1 LAHKKRSYRV
11 IAKKIENEHTDIMY
25 PQFKLKPK
33 INNLIEDMI
42 QSLIKK
48 EADEFLGQRNIY
60 GKYKIT
66 LFKKNLLS
74 IIIQCYSYLPGDD
87 RTFNLLKS
95 LTINIRKSC
104 IYNFDDLFY
113 KESDYEYIIN
123 KIILENI
130 KDNNIP
136 IIEEFA
142 NINKNRSFYLTEDS
156 LVIYYELN
164 RNSPYAFSYCI
175 PQFSIPIDS
184 IKNIINPKGPIRGLL
199 RK

>member
-1 LAHKKRSYRV
+1 MAHKKRSYRV
-11 IAKKIENEHTDIMY
+11 ITKKIENEHTDIMY

-33 INNLIEDMI
+33 INNLIEDMV
-42 QSLIKK
+42 QSFIKK
-48 EADEFLGQRNIY
+48 EAGESLGQRNIY
-60 GKYKIT
+60 GEYKVT
-66 LFKKNLLS
+66 LFKRNLLS

-87 RTFNLLKS
+87 RAFNLLKS

-104 IYNFDDLFY
+104 IYNFHDLFY
-113 KESDYEYIIN
+113 KGSDYEYIIN

-175 PQFSIPIDS
+175 PQFSIPINS
-184 IKNIINPKGPIRGLL
+184 IKNIINTKGPIRDLL